1 MNVKN
6 KSLIVFSEN
15 YPYEGGEQFFVN
27 DLYYLSGKF
36 SKLYVFP
43 TKEKN
48 KQIIERKPDNLVP
61 LKAISANSNVKNLF
75 SNWRL
80 TLSMLYC
87 EVVLNKK
94 RIYFLKNLKYFLSIF
109 SETIEME
116 NIFQKNLKVEGV
128 VEDDVFLSLWMNKYT
143 LMLSISKYKN
153 HIKDFSFR
161 INGVDIFNERN
172 KGGYLP
178 FERFNYKQSKR
189 VIINSKFSYN
199 YKEKQNLYVDKL
211 DYNYYSID
219 DYGLNPVNEDN
230 VFHIVSCSNLI
241 PLKRVKLIQEALMF
255 ADFKVKWT
263 HFGDGSERKIIEDVK
278 MNSNV
283 EMCLKGSLSNSEI
296 VSFYKQTPINV
307 FLHVSESEGL
317 GYSIFEALNFG
328 IPCIV
333 CDSGGVSDLVN
344 DSNGKLL
351 PVDIKAELIYQEILN
366 FKNSFKNSL
375 GFKEKV
381 KAEFKSKYDKE
392 KLIDKLY
399 SLIQ

>member
-263 HFGDGSERKIIEDVK
+263 HFGDGSER
-278 MNSNV
+278 
-283 EMCLKGSLSNSEI
+283 
-296 VSFYKQTPINV
+296 
-307 FLHVSESEGL
+307 
-317 GYSIFEALNFG
+317 
-328 IPCIV
+328 
-333 CDSGGVSDLVN
+333 
-344 DSNGKLL
+344 
-351 PVDIKAELIYQEILN
+351 
-366 FKNSFKNSL
+366 
-375 GFKEKV
+375 
-381 KAEFKSKYDKE
+381 
-392 KLIDKLY
+392 
-399 SLIQ
+399 